1 MRLRLKFDPNPE
13 WERVVAIGVLL
24 FLEAVLLN
32 LVAVL
37 QAGRWPTP
45 VEIALFISLGL
56 IQVVTYFLGFLRKE
70 EKA

>member
-1 MRLRLKFDPNPE
+1 MRLRLRFDQNPGYR
-13 WERVVAIGVLL
+13 RVVAIGVLL

-56 IQVVTYFLGFLRKE
+56 VQLVTYFLGFLRKE
-70 EKA
+70 E

>member
-1 MRLRLKFDPNPE
+1 MRFDPNPSY
-13 WERVVAIGVLL
+13 ERVVAIGLLL

-45 VEIALFISLGL
+45 VEMALFISLGL
-56 IQVVTYFLGFLRKE
+56 VQLVTYFLGFLRRE
-70 EKA
+70 EQA

>member
-1 MRLRLKFDPNPE
+1 MAKLRFDPNPE

-37 QAGRWPTP
+37 QAGRWPTS
-45 VEIALFISLGL
+45 VEVALFISLGL
-56 IQVVTYFLGFLRKE
+56 VQLITYFLGFLRKE
-70 EKA
+70 EKT

>member
-1 MRLRLKFDPNPE
+1 MRFDPNPG
-13 WERVVAIGVLL
+13 WERVIAIGVLL

-45 VEIALFISLGL
+45 VEVALFTSLGL
-56 IQVVTYFLGFLRKE
+56 VQLVTYFLGFLRKE
-70 EKA
+70 EST

>member
-1 MRLRLKFDPNPE
+1 VRFDPNPP
-13 WERVVAIGVLL
+13 WTRVIAIGVLL

-45 VEIALFISLGL
+45 VEVALFISLGL
-56 IQVVTYFLGFLRKE
+56 VQLVTYFLGFLRKE
-70 EKA
+70 ETT